1 MREHEGAARKQ
12 QGKRSVPAS
21 HSSAIVARLEGC
33 LACLERGLSLF
44 TINEITRVDMGEAFV
59 FLTCEF
65 RRCIILARNLH
76 PKP

>member
-1 MREHEGAARKQ
+1 MREHEGVARKQ
-12 QGKRSVPAS
+12 QEKRSVPAS
-21 HSSAIVARLEGC
+21 HSPAIVAWFEGC

-44 TINEITRVDMGEAFV
+44 TINEVTGVDVGEAFV

-65 RRCIILARNLH
+65 RRRMILARNLH